1 MKLEED
7 LQKSKGIGFYI
18 CSFPVKPM
26 TREEMARYQIYLKKQ
41 KRKNLITNIIQIIFI
56 LFLLWWCLK

>member
-7 LQKSKGIGFYI
+7 LQKSKGIGFYTS
-18 CSFPVKPM
+18 SFPVKPM

-56 LFLLWWCLK
+56 LLLLWWCLK